1 MYCGSGQEGGE
12 RSRTR
17 RPLVW
22 LDRGTLNALLTEQ
35 LRRVVGC
42 QGATIIVGASRNL
55 APGESNWLEFLCLVP
70 EHSDRLY
77 VRAVAGGVVSEARER
92 YNVLDS

>member
-1 MYCGSGQEGGE
+1 M
-12 RSRTR
+12 R
-17 RPLVW
+17 RPLIW
-22 LDRGTLNALLTEQ
+22 LDRGALSALLTEQ

-42 QGATIIVGASRNL
+42 QGATTVVGTCRDV
-55 APGESNWLEFLCLVP
+55 GYGQSNWFEFLCFAP
-70 EHSDRLY
+70 EHTDRRY